1 MQQRHDLSIEGVTA
15 SEIKSAT
22 ELGDADQGAFVD
34 RSSILRTSTTWNKQ
48 VDMGIYL
55 LFYCC

>member
-1 MQQRHDLSIEGVTA
+1 MTNQFFETRITQV
-15 SEIKSAT
+15 
-22 ELGDADQGAFVD
+22 
-34 RSSILRTSTTWNKQ
+34 SSLIAALVEFAVFLITSTTWNKQ